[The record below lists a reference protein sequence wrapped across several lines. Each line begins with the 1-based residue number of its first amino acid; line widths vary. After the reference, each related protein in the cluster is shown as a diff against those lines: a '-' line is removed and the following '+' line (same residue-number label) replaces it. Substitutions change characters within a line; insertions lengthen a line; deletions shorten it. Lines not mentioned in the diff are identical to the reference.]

1 MEKCTI
7 KLSGTN
13 DGRNYGGKSLLW
25 KKPYGEIER
34 HKPKQKKAQ
43 NKQKREWHAKIA
55 EPWGS
60 QEGNIKIKIF
70 DRRSAGLTFL
80 ALQMVSD
87 HVVIVV

>member
-34 HKPKQKKAQ
+34 HEPKQKKAQ

-55 EPWGS
+55 
-60 QEGNIKIKIF
+60 
-70 DRRSAGLTFL
+70 
-80 ALQMVSD
+80 
-87 HVVIVV
+87 

>member
-34 HKPKQKKAQ
+34 QELKKKKAQ
-43 NKQKREWHAKIA
+43 NKQK
-55 EPWGS
+55 
-60 QEGNIKIKIF
+60 
-70 DRRSAGLTFL
+70 T
-80 ALQMVSD
+80 
-87 HVVIVV
+87 

>member
-1 MEKCTI
+1 M
-7 KLSGTN
+7 SGETMVEN
-13 DGRNYGGKSLLW
+13 HYSGKSLMG
-25 KKPYGEIER
+25 KSR
-34 HKPKQKKAQ
+34 DTSQSRRKPKT
-43 NKQKREWHAKIA
+43 NKKREWHAKIA